1 MPDST
6 LSQALR
12 EAYASV
18 PEGEVVFHTLE
29 LWHPDFTAPVRVVRD
44 FQDLQARLEP
54 AAPRQPGALVDF
66 VAFAFDAALP
76 EVSPDASPTLTL
88 EMDNAGPELMA
99 QIERAA
105 ISTQPVEVI
114 YRQYLASDLEAPQND
129 PPLTLQV
136 LSIRATPLRVTVRC
150 GFADLA
156 NRRFPA
162 RSYTAAEFPG
172 LIA

>member
-18 PEGEVVFHTLE
+18 PAEEIVFHTLE
-29 LWHPDFTAPVRVVRD
+29 LWHPDFTQPVRVVRD

-66 VAFAFDAALP
+66 VAFAFDAGLP

-88 EMDNAGPELMA
+88 EMDNAGPELMT

-105 ISTQPVEVI
+105 TSVQPVEVI
-114 YRQYLASDLEAPQND
+114 YRQYLASALEAPQND

-162 RSYTAAEFPG
+162 RNYSAAEFPG